1 MAEET
6 VTAKSQLRRAM
17 GFWDV
22 LLFNI
27 AAVLGPRWIASAS
40 HSGTSSISLWVLA
53 AALFFLPTALII
65 IELSTR
71 YPAEGGLYVWSKE
84 AFGDFHGFVAGWSYW
99 AYTVFYFPGL
109 LTASVAMSVYI
120 GGPKF
125 AWLAHDKQYLLWAS
139 LGLLLIAVVLNVVGL
154 NVGKWLQNAGGVSTY
169 LPLLMLVGI
178 GAYLGLH
185 RGSATDFSFRN
196 ILPHV
201 DWNTVNYWSQIA
213 FAFTGMELVCAMS
226 EEIREPRKT
235 FPRAIYSS
243 AVLIALIYIAGTMAV
258 LTIQPAAGTDTRT
271 GVFQAISGGSAALGL
286 AWFGVIAALLVTVGN
301 AGGVGATVAGVARV
315 PFVAGIDRYLPSYF
329 GAIHP
334 RWKTPYISI
343 LIQAGISGVILVLS
357 QYKSS
362 WQDQYQLLVDA
373 AIILYFIP
381 FLYMYASVIKLA
393 YRRDRE
399 QTQAVLVPGGKLGV
413 WIAGSLGFAVTLL
426 SIIFAMVPPETENKW
441 RFEAKLLGATA
452 VTIAIGLI
460 LYWRGARSKTKA

>member
-1 MAEET
+1 
-6 VTAKSQLRRAM
+6 VIL
-17 GFWDV
+17 
-22 LLFNI
+22 NI
-27 AAVLGPRWIASAS
+27 
-40 HSGTSSISLWVLA
+40 
-53 AALFFLPTALII
+53 
-65 IELSTR
+65 
-71 YPAEGGLYVWSKE
+71 
-84 AFGDFHGFVAGWSYW
+84 
-99 AYTVFYFPGL
+99 
-109 LTASVAMSVYI
+109 
-120 GGPKF
+120 
-125 AWLAHDKQYLLWAS
+125 
-139 LGLLLIAVVLNVVGL
+139 VGL
-154 NVGKWLQNAGGVSTY
+154 NIGKWLQNAGGVSTY

-185 RGSATDFSFRN
+185 RGSATVFSFRN
-196 ILPHV
+196 TLPHLNW
-201 DWNTVNYWSQIA
+201 DTVNYWSQIA

-243 AVLIALIYIAGTMAV
+243 ALLIALIYIAGTVAV
-258 LTIQPAAGTDTRT
+258 LMIQPAAGTDTRT
-271 GVFQAISGGSAALGL
+271 GVFQAISGGSAALGV

-301 AGGVGATVAGVARV
+301 AGGIGATVAGVARV

-393 YRRDRE
+393 YRRDRAQE
-399 QTQAVLVPGGKLGV
+399 QAVLVPGGKVGV
-413 WIAGSLGFAVTLL
+413 WVAGSLGFTVTLL
-426 SIIFAMVPPETENKW
+426 SIAFAMVPPETENKW
-441 RFEAKLLGATA
+441 LFEAKLLGATA
-452 VTIAIGLI
+452 VTIAIGLA
-460 LYWRGARSKTKA
+460 LYWRGARSKAKA